1 MSKYVIIFMT
11 LLASFFGVF
20 SSQTDM
26 QTAASIKNRQYTSYL
41 ASATT
46 DAASE
51 MAAETKE
58 SNTLPYKTSREK
70 VVNTFFSSLAIN
82 FGYDTKEDMTKL
94 RMYVPVV
101 AMIDTDGYY
110 ISYNKDFRSADGV
123 PSLESAIT
131 TINTWT
137 AVKPHLT
144 VRYYLGNKVDITT
157 NNGKFFSDT
166 YTNVYNEIL
175 KLNKYGGYAVYK
187 SELEAL
193 GFNDKDKFEHLRNE
207 TIIQDIQ
214 DKVEYYINN
223 QNKVAAALQPEYIF
237 EMPLTKTDDWVR
249 VLENPT
255 VIAFMQGIR
264 ISDSKR
270 YLNIYSLGGGEVR
283 RNKIIGFDSA
293 KQYKYDSNGNLISE
307 ENIEGYVNNQG
318 DVSGSGNYINYD
330 TYEKTIRSDGEEV
343 YTGGGQKEALKKEA
357 QERSAHVHHHTG
369 SAISG
374 GGCYVPVY
382 HTEHDES
389 CYEVIKHVHTDACYG
404 MVSHMHTDECYRTV
418 YHHHQFPAGGTFTAQ
433 GNCTV
438 KGGCFTREVKENGA
452 TVYAPSCAKWAY
464 DGNAESE
471 ADRLAGLSSSQK
483 KLVDESSIRE
493 SVNAAVSAG
502 LLHLTGDE
510 LDEYVKK
517 TLKENY
523 EALKNNSIESREL
536 ICGHGTGDRVKSTTP
551 MCKKTEGQ
559 VTDSRL
565 ICTKG
570 SGDIDHYEI
579 GCGYEEGQI
588 VKSED

>member
-11 LLASFFGVF
+11 LLVSFFGVF

-51 MAAETKE
+51 MASETKE
-58 SNTLPYKTSREK
+58 ANTLPYKSSREK

-94 RMYVPVV
+94 RMYVPVI

-110 ISYNKDFRSADGV
+110 VAYNKDFMSADGV

-157 NNGKFFSDT
+157 NNGKFISDT
-166 YTNVYNEIL
+166 YANVYSEIK
-175 KLNKYGGYAVYK
+175 KLNKNGGYSLYQ

-193 GFNDKDKFEHLRNE
+193 GFNDKDKFEHYRNE

-255 VIAFMQGIR
+255 VIAFMQGVR

-270 YLNIYSLGGGEVR
+270 YLNIYSLGGGEVK

-293 KQYKYDSNGNLISE
+293 KQYKYDSNGNLIAE
-307 ENIEGYVNNQG
+307 TNIEGYVNNQG

-330 TYEKTIRSDGEEV
+330 TYEKTIRSDGDEV
-343 YTGGGQKEALKKEA
+343 YTGGGQKEALEKEA
-357 QERSAHVHHHTG
+357 EERSAHVHHHTG
-369 SAISG
+369 SPISG

-382 HTEHDES
+382 HTEHNEN
-389 CYEVIKHVHTDACYG
+389 CYETIKHVHTDACYG
-404 MVSHMHTDECYRTV
+404 MVSHVHTDECYRTV
-418 YHHHQFPAGGTFTAQ
+418 YHHHSIPAGGSLTAQ

-438 KGGCFTREVKENGA
+438 KGGCFTRETTENSV
-452 TVYAPSCAKWAY
+452 TVYAPTCAKWAY
-464 DGNAESE
+464 DGNADTES
-471 ADRLAGLSSSQK
+471 ARLAGLSAAQR
-483 KLVDESSIRE
+483 KLVDESSIRA
-493 SVNAAVSAG
+493 SFDAAISAG
-502 LLHLTGDE
+502 MLHLTGDE
-510 LDEYVKK
+510 LEAYVKK

-523 EALKNNSIESREL
+523 EALKNNSIESRDL
-536 ICGHGTGDRVKSTTP
+536 ICGHETGDRVKSTTP
-551 MCKKTEGQ
+551 TCGKTEGQ
-559 VTDSRL
+559 VTESRL
-565 ICTKG
+565 RCTKG

-588 VKSED
+588 VK